1 MIAREYPSIGSAE
14 IAATFNLKGP
24 LWTIDR
30 RIEQVEEGWL
40 MSRNDH
46 LSDKSA
52 AAAIAEE
59 EMEVK
64 PSIRDQI
71 VCGRQT
77 ILRPPRSEQPR
88 RCVEA
93 S

>member
-1 MIAREYPSIGSAE
+1 
-14 IAATFNLKGP
+14 
-24 LWTIDR
+24 
-30 RIEQVEEGWL
+30 

-52 AAAIAEE
+52 AVAAVGEEEE

-71 VCGRQT
+71 V
-77 ILRPPRSEQPR
+77 
-88 RCVEA
+88 
-93 S
+93 

>member
-1 MIAREYPSIGSAE
+1 MIAIGYLSRGSAE
-14 IAATFNLKGP
+14 IAAKLNLKGP

-52 AAAIAEE
+52 AAAAVGEEE
-59 EMEVK
+59 EMKVK

-71 VCGRQT
+71 VCGR
-77 ILRPPRSEQPR
+77 
-88 RCVEA
+88 
-93 S
+93 

>member
-1 MIAREYPSIGSAE
+1 M
-14 IAATFNLKGP
+14 KGLP
-24 LWTIDR
+24 WTIDR

-52 AAAIAEE
+52 AAAAAVREEE

-71 VCGRQT
+71 VRGQ
-77 ILRPPRSEQPR
+77 
-88 RCVEA
+88 
-93 S
+93 

>member
-1 MIAREYPSIGSAE
+1 MIARGYPSRGFPE
-14 IAATFNLKGP
+14 IAATFNLKGL

-52 AAAIAEE
+52 AAAAVGEE

-71 VCGRQT
+71 VCGAKH
-77 ILRPPRSEQPR
+77 S
-88 RCVEA
+88 
-93 S
+93 

>member
-1 MIAREYPSIGSAE
+1 MPGFLISIGYPSRGLAE
-14 IAATFNLKGP
+14 VAATFNLKGP
-24 LWTIDR
+24 PWTIDR

-71 VCGRQT
+71 V
-77 ILRPPRSEQPR
+77 
-88 RCVEA
+88 
-93 S
+93 

>member
-1 MIAREYPSIGSAE
+1 MRESAE
-14 IAATFNLKGP
+14 VAAKLNLKGP
-24 LWTIDR
+24 PWTIDR

-52 AAAIAEE
+52 AAVVGEE
-59 EMEVK
+59 GEMEVK

-77 ILRPPRSEQPR
+77 LLRPPRSQQPR
-88 RCVEA
+88 RCMC
-93 S
+93 